1 MLSSKTN
8 QIISDWLELPFHNYT
23 EEDINYISSNHNQNI
38 TVNRNYPHL
47 IVRDLFKELPF
58 VRCTDYEIIANCMN
72 NKLGF
77 LKLLENNNLSNQI
90 IRQTS
95 ALQEILLAVTKMKT
109 LSKNLPKNT
118 IQNPL
123 KYSI

>member
-1 MLSSKTN
+1 MIFSLDYVALNPTNVSESLLKTYFIKYINTILYCSSLRYFFYISMLSSKTN

-77 LKLLENNNLSNQI
+77 LKLL
-90 IRQTS
+90 
-95 ALQEILLAVTKMKT
+95 KK
-109 LSKNLPKNT
+109 
-118 IQNPL
+118 
-123 KYSI
+123 